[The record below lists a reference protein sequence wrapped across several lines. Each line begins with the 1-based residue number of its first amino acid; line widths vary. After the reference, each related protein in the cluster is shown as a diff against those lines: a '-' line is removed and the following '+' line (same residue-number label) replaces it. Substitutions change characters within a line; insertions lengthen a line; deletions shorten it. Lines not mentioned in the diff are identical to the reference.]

1 MRYPVKEGV
10 PDIRALRA
18 KFQNDSNL
26 ANKLVQPRRKPPTE
40 IPPKPASGGNA
51 VSSPLPLSKR
61 EVIKPKDEPAEPASQ
76 PSALTQRNPLA
87 WPRAKLGYTEPT
99 GHNKEHKG
107 NVLEKRLSSPE
118 KGPEKPPLPSSS
130 IDWQGSAQTAPEDP
144 SLPNSFHHALKIWE
158 NALSCGKKA
167 NVMLPTQ
174 RATNLYIHPCPE
186 RRAMRAPAASGG
198 SGARPSGSKPMLDS
212 PAQKK
217 DALRGSG
224 TALPQAPR
232 GHRGSDGAAAESAVA
247 TAFCQA
253 GYPAPRKQ
261 PQHQKESEPPFCQP
275 RAGKWFDSP
284 GSKWPRVKPLP
295 SAESLGP
302 APGKPA
308 RPPKFDLSAFRSS
321 VPSVHRGNETTADEE
336 DYLTPESAQ
345 LEEQHNYE
353 ETPMYLNQSGDATT
367 LCVIEVPKE
376 EPQEYKKQKTFF
388 FAKSRTIIEDGK
400 EEKTSLEREKQEGK
414 KIFKTGEN
422 EYVSP
427 ISQTKED
434 GRGGMKVPQV
444 KHDVTGAQTAKR
456 PTPQG
461 LAKDGAEFLPYVY
474 VDAPKPEVDRT
485 ALNRSTWPCLQA
497 PDDIYDDV
505 EEVQDRL
512 SQASDASSRFASDS
526 ISGNSYEETYED
538 VEIEGDNPAKPKTEK
553 QKRFG
558 NLFKIEKLKLK
569 NIKLNENFRLF
580 SVSISNL
587 AAVSQEDTVYDDVEM
602 GRREPREKDDKYKTW
617 MPKFPMA
624 KEDKDQRKISDDVE
638 RKIFK
643 VKKSNAEKSKK
654 MEKEEKFFRKT
665 FMYDKE
671 IKVINTATAE
681 CSVPSKRRVDLPLTA
696 GEQLDVIDVT
706 EGSAVICR
714 NSEGRYGYV
723 LVEHLNFRQ
732 AGLTAPRAAL
742 PWSIPEG
749 LFPRP

>member
-1 MRYPVKEGV
+1 MDVEGV
-10 PDIRALRA
+10 TNIRALRA

-26 ANKLVQPRRKPPTE
+26 AHKLVQPRRKPPTE
-40 IPPKPASGGNA
+40 IPPKPGSGGNA

-61 EVIKPKDEPAEPASQ
+61 EVIKPKHEPAQPASQ
-76 PSALTQRNPLA
+76 PSALTQCNPLA
-87 WPRAKLGYTEPT
+87 WPRAKLGYMEPT
-99 GHNKEHKG
+99 GHNEDHKG
-107 NVLEKRLSSPE
+107 NVLEKGLSSPE
-118 KGPEKPPLPSSS
+118 KGPEKPLPSSC
-130 IDWQGSAQTAPEDP
+130 IDWQGPAQTAPEDP
-144 SLPNSFHHALKIWE
+144 SLPNSFHRALKIWE
-158 NALSCGKKA
+158 NALSCGEKA

-174 RATNLYIHPCPE
+174 RATNLYVHPCPE
-186 RRAMRAPAASGG
+186 QRAVSAPAASGG
-198 SGARPSGSKPMLDS
+198 SRTRPSGSKPMLDL

-253 GYPAPRKQ
+253 GYPAPGKQ
-261 PQHQKESEPPFCQP
+261 PQHQKEPEPPFCQP

-284 GSKWPRVKPLP
+284 GSKWPRVKALP

-321 VPSVHRGNETTADEE
+321 APSVHRGNETTADEE

-345 LEEQHNYE
+345 LEEQHNDE

-388 FAKSRTIIEDGK
+388 FAKSSPGRAIIEDEK

-427 ISQTKED
+427 ISHTKEG

-444 KHDVTGAQTAKR
+444 KHDVTSAQTAKR

-461 LAKDGAEFLPYVY
+461 LAKDGAKFLPYVY
-474 VDAPKPEVDRT
+474 VGAPKSEVEGT
-485 ALNRSTWPCLQA
+485 TLNQNTWLSLQA
-497 PDDIYDDV
+497 PEDIYDDV
-505 EEVQDRL
+505 EEMQDRL
-512 SQASDASSRFASDS
+512 SQASDASSQFASAS
-526 ISGNSYEETYED
+526 ISGNSCEETYED
-538 VEIEGDNPAKPKTEK
+538 VEIGGDNPAKPETEK

-558 NLFKIEKLKLK
+558 NLFKIEKLTLK
-569 NIKLNENFRLF
+569 NIKLKENFRLF
-580 SVSISNL
+580 SVSVSNL
-587 AAVSQEDTVYDDVEM
+587 VAVSQEDTVYDDVET
-602 GRREPREKDDKYKTW
+602 GQRDPREKDDKYKTW
-617 MPKFPMA
+617 MPKFRVA
-624 KEDKDQRKISDDVE
+624 KEDKDQRKTSDDVE

-643 VKKSNAEKSKK
+643 VKKRDAEKSKK

-714 NSEGRYGYV
+714 NSEGRCKFAESLWHGWPLLNPVWRGKQQCV
-723 LVEHLNFRQ
+723 LC
-732 AGLTAPRAAL
+732 A
-742 PWSIPEG
+742 
-749 LFPRP
+749 

>member
-1 MRYPVKEGV
+1 MDVEGV
-10 PDIRALRA
+10 TNIRALRA

-26 ANKLVQPRRKPPTE
+26 AHKLVQPRRKPPTE
-40 IPPKPASGGNA
+40 IPPKPGSGGNA

-61 EVIKPKDEPAEPASQ
+61 EVIKPKHEPAQPASQ
-76 PSALTQRNPLA
+76 PSALTQCNPLA
-87 WPRAKLGYTEPT
+87 WPRAKLGYMEPT
-99 GHNKEHKG
+99 GHNEDHKG
-107 NVLEKRLSSPE
+107 NVLEKGLSSPE
-118 KGPEKPPLPSSS
+118 KGPEKPPPSSC
-130 IDWQGSAQTAPEDP
+130 IDWQGPAQTAPEDP
-144 SLPNSFHHALKIWE
+144 SLPNSFHRALKIWE
-158 NALSCGKKA
+158 NALSCGEKA

-174 RATNLYIHPCPE
+174 RATNLYVHPCPE
-186 RRAMRAPAASGG
+186 QRAMSAPAASGG
-198 SGARPSGSKPMLDS
+198 SRTRPSGSKPMLDL

-253 GYPAPRKQ
+253 GYPAPGKQ
-261 PQHQKESEPPFCQP
+261 PQHQKEPEPPFCQP
-275 RAGKWFDSP
+275 RAEKWFDSP
-284 GSKWPRVKPLP
+284 GSKWPRVKALP
-295 SAESLGP
+295 SVESLGP

-321 VPSVHRGNETTADEE
+321 APSVHRGNETTADEE

-345 LEEQHNYE
+345 LEEQHNDE

-388 FAKSRTIIEDGK
+388 FAKSSPGRAIIEDEK

-427 ISQTKED
+427 ISHTKEG

-444 KHDVTGAQTAKR
+444 KHDVTSAQTAKR

-461 LAKDGAEFLPYVY
+461 LAKDGAKF
-474 VDAPKPEVDRT
+474 
-485 ALNRSTWPCLQA
+485 
-497 PDDIYDDV
+497 
-505 EEVQDRL
+505 
-512 SQASDASSRFASDS
+512 F
-526 ISGNSYEETYED
+526 SGNSYEETYED
-538 VEIEGDNPAKPKTEK
+538 VEIGGDNPAKPETEK
-553 QKRFG
+553 QRRFG
-558 NLFKIEKLKLK
+558 NLFKIEKLTLK
-569 NIKLNENFRLF
+569 NIKLKEDFRLF
-580 SVSISNL
+580 SVSVSNL
-587 AAVSQEDTVYDDVEM
+587 VAVSQEDTVYDDVET
-602 GRREPREKDDKYKTW
+602 GQREPREKDDKYKTW
-617 MPKFPMA
+617 MPKFRVA
-624 KEDKDQRKISDDVE
+624 KEDKDQRKTSDDVD

-643 VKKSNAEKSKK
+643 VKKSDAEKSKK

-732 AGLTAPRAAL
+732 Y
-742 PWSIPEG
+742 
-749 LFPRP
+749 